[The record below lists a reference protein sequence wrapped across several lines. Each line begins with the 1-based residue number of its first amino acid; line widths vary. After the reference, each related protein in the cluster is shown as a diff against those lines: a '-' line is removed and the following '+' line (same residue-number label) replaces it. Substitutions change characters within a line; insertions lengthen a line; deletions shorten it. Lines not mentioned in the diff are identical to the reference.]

1 MFNKLKNQ
9 LGDLGLDSMLITS
22 SKNIFYLTSYEGFSK
37 EEREAVILIT
47 PRNNYLLTDK
57 RYLNEL
63 KFLNDFKLE
72 EISAANS
79 LSKILAELAKESN
92 LQATGFEENNIT
104 VSEYKKIRKAF
115 KNFKPV
121 EALIENLREIKTKDE
136 IRKIKKACKL
146 SDLGFKFILKH
157 IKENVT
163 EQELAAKLEIY
174 LKEKHTDISF
184 KPIIA
189 FGKNSAIPHHLNSKT
204 KLKKGNIVLID
215 MGVKTQNY
223 CSDMTR
229 TVFFGSPTPKFK
241 HIYQTVLNAQKESAE
256 FINLKSSIGNQ
267 KVYASD
273 VDKIAREYILQ
284 KGFETIPH
292 SLGHG
297 IGIDVHEKPSLS
309 PNSKSVLKNG
319 MIFSIEPG
327 IYIEGYGGVRI
338 EDLYLLTDK
347 KLEKITH
354 STSKIISL

>member
-1 MFNKLKNQ
+1 MLNKLKNQ
-9 LGDLGLDSMLITS
+9 LGDLGLDSMLVTS
-22 SKNIFYLTSYEGFSK
+22 SKNIFYLTGYQGFSN

-47 PRNNYLLTDK
+47 KKNNYLLTDK

-63 KFLNDFKLE
+63 KYLNNFKLE
-72 EISAANS
+72 EISAANP
-79 LSKILAELAKESN
+79 LSKIIAKLAKDNN
-92 LQATGFEENNIT
+92 LQATGFEENNFT
-104 VSEYKKIRKAF
+104 VSEYKKIKENL
-115 KNFKPV
+115 KSFKPAEV
-121 EALIENLREIKTKDE
+121 LIENLREIKTKEE
-136 IRKIKKACKL
+136 IKKIKQACKL
-146 SDLGFKFILKH
+146 SDLGFKFILSH

-163 EQELAAKLEIY
+163 EQELAEKLEIY
-174 LKEKHTDISF
+174 LKGKHADISF

-189 FGKNSAIPHHLNSKT
+189 FGKNSAIPHHLNSKI

-215 MGVKTQNY
+215 IGAKMQGY

-241 HIYQTVLNAQKESAE
+241 HIYQTVLNAQKKSAE
-256 FINLKSSIGNQ
+256 FINLKSSVGNQ

-273 VDKIAREYILQ
+273 ADSIAREYIVQ

-297 IGIDVHEKPSLS
+297 IGMDVHEKPSLS
-309 PNSKSVLKNG
+309 PKSKSVLKNG

-327 IYIEGYGGVRI
+327 IYLEGYGGIRI

-347 KLEKITH
+347 RLVKITH